1 MIRGLHHN
9 AYRCRDSE
17 ETRAFY
23 EDFLGLR
30 MVSAFEMNEDRALHT
45 FFEAIARVTA
55 LSDKRTSAPVDAI
68 LSMFWSLTEVVEQR
82 LRLFEIRRIETL
94 SEPAVDGGEQ
104 IMRFG
109 PSALFAP
116 QPGEA
121 CRGAQFIGLGLLA
134 AREAQGMLEGGL
146 RLIEPV
152 ETDERDAFGAMKL
165 CPPPLL
171 SRSFLGVV
179 VRCSVSD
186 CSAVVSPLEKRLSLS
201 PAAAQIAGFAILLN
215 LPNVAAH
222 RFPSFDLASIFP
234 GDPATKVIT
243 AIPLEP
249 APRVLRVDPPVLTP
263 NRQRLTGGD
272 AKIIEGGIVPMRR
285 ELRLRKPIAGKL
297 ICCIGHIL
305 AAEDAE
311 AQHLFGR
318 ELRFEVR
325 VEIFAHRFGKQIAIS
340 PLHFVIYQDN
350 SLLRGR

>member
-45 FFEAIARVTA
+45 FFDAIARVTA
-55 LSDKRTSAPVDAI
+55 LSDKHTSAPVDAI

-152 ETDERDAFGAMKL
+152 ETDDARCLRRDEALPPTVAVPFVLGPPGPFLLQREPVGA
-165 CPPPLL
+165 
-171 SRSFLGVV
+171 
-179 VRCSVSD
+179 
-186 CSAVVSPLEKRLSLS
+186 
-201 PAAAQIAGFAILLN
+201 
-215 LPNVAAH
+215 H
-222 RFPSFDLASIFP
+222 
-234 GDPATKVIT
+234 
-243 AIPLEP
+243 
-249 APRVLRVDPPVLTP
+249 
-263 NRQRLTGGD
+263 
-272 AKIIEGGIVPMRR
+272 
-285 ELRLRKPIAGKL
+285 
-297 ICCIGHIL
+297 L
-305 AAEDAE
+305 AARALPRAGPSRTEEAE
-311 AQHLFGR
+311 
-318 ELRFEVR
+318 
-325 VEIFAHRFGKQIAIS
+325 
-340 PLHFVIYQDN
+340 
-350 SLLRGR
+350 